1 MDIIQRAIEKKKHI
15 SQREEL
21 NMQTWSECAE
31 QAKGRKVFL
40 FGAGSCADYF
50 FENYRNISLDG
61 VVDSDACKQGLPI
74 ADFCFE
80 ASDSGYEQFEIL
92 PPDVLKQYPPD
103 DIVVLI
109 TSTNYY
115 ESILAQLEEM
125 GIKNCFVLVIMEAN
139 ERSEIQSTS
148 IVTDSLEIQKNYA
161 RGCCN
166 EKIDGLKIVIN
177 TFGTYS
183 DHGKYIAEALLKI
196 RKDLDIVYFLHDLH
210 AETAQG
216 VRKVYRNN
224 WKRYIYE
231 FETAKIWICSTPIP
245 DYIIKR
251 PGQIYIQT
259 KHWAS
264 VTLKRFY
271 LDSPT
276 TQAVQSRVD
285 NWRYNSKIMNYM
297 ITGSDFDTESCR
309 RGFGFNG
316 EVCQAGSPRSDA
328 LFRQEELRQK
338 VYKYYGIKPETRL
351 LIYAP
356 TYRFDRPNGEYVYVS
371 REIELDYK
379 MVKNALEKS
388 FGGEWN
394 IMLRLHPSVTKA
406 AAQIAKEEFVIDAS
420 CYQDSEELVAACDMM
435 ISDYSSI
442 MFEPAFVMKP
452 VFLFALDRE
461 NYIGKDYELLL
472 DYDTLPF
479 PRAASNDELKKNI
492 LQFDRMKYEEDVKA
506 FLNQYGV
513 HEDGHASERAATFI
527 SGLIT
532 DKGK

>member
-15 SQREEL
+15 SKRKEL
-21 NMQTWSECAE
+21 NVQTWADCAE
-31 QAKGRKVFL
+31 QAEGRKVFL
-40 FGAGSCADYF
+40 FGAGACADYF
-50 FENYRNISLDG
+50 FENDRNISLNG
-61 VVDSDACKQGLPI
+61 VVDSDVCKQGLQVV
-74 ADFCFE
+74 DFCVI
-80 ASDSGYEQFEIL
+80 SDSEYGQFEIL
-92 PPDVLKQYPPD
+92 PPDTLKQYPPD
-103 DIVVLI
+103 DVVVLI

-115 ESILAQLEEM
+115 EAIIAQLEEM

-139 ERSEIQSTS
+139 ERNGAGSASAAADGLQAE
-148 IVTDSLEIQKNYA
+148 KNYA
-161 RGCCN
+161 GKCCN
-166 EKIDGLKIVIN
+166 EEINGLKIVIN

-183 DHGKYIAEALLKI
+183 DHGKYIAEALLRI
-196 RKDLDIVYFLHDLH
+196 RKDLDIVYFLDDLR
-210 AETAQG
+210 AEVAQG

-231 FETAKIWICSTPIP
+231 FETAKIWICNTPVS
-245 DYIIKR
+245 DYIMKR

-264 VTLKRFY
+264 VTLKKFY

-285 NWRYNSKIMNYM
+285 NWRYNSEIMDYM
-297 ITGSDFDTESCR
+297 ITGSKFDTESCR

-316 EVCQAGSPRSDA
+316 EICQAGSPRSDA
-328 LFRQEELRQK
+328 LFRQEELKQK
-338 VYKYYGIKPETRL
+338 VYGYYGIKPETHL

-371 REIELDYK
+371 REIDLDYK
-379 MVKNALEKS
+379 MVKYALENR

-420 CYQDSEELVAACDMM
+420 SYQDSEELVAACDMM

-472 DYDTLPF
+472 DYDALPF
-479 PRAASNDELKKNI
+479 PRAVSNDELERNI
-492 LQFDRMKYEEDVKA
+492 LQFDRVKYEKNVKA

-513 HEDGHASERAATFI
+513 HEDGHASERAAAFI
-527 SGLIT
+527 LKKI
-532 DKGK
+532 DDRK